1 MFLNASIFNDAIIAK
16 LIRVM
21 PFVLSAVC
29 AAGAVA
35 KLIGC
40 DVAPSFYPAVSS
52 FPAVLEPVRA
62 GEATGSGAVLVA

>member
-1 MFLNASIFNDAIIAK
+1 MALHDLSRISMFLNASIFNDAIIAK

-35 KLIGC
+35 KLIG
-40 DVAPSFYPAVSS
+40 
-52 FPAVLEPVRA
+52 
-62 GEATGSGAVLVA
+62 